1 MTEEKTRPHVNAELE
16 AHDPSLDHD
25 DHDDANKGATIGGI
39 GGAVTGA
46 VVGSMAGPIGT
57 IAGAVIGGIVCAA
70 TSRAAVG
77 AIDRIEHD
85 HAAHAHPPIDAA
97 PVTESAAPPPPPREV
112 PVDPDVQPVPS
123 ARDEAPTGT
132 ATAYT
137 PDSILPS
144 DNTH

>member
-1 MTEEKTRPHVNAELE
+1 MTEETTQPHVNAELE
-16 AHDPSLDHD
+16 THDPSLDHD

-70 TSRAAVG
+70 TSKAAVG

-85 HAAHAHPPIDAA
+85 HAAHAHDADNAVPPAEAEAA
-97 PVTESAAPPPPPREV
+97 HDTAV
-112 PVDPDVQPVPS
+112 
-123 ARDEAPTGT
+123 APTN
-132 ATAYT
+132 
-137 PDSILPS
+137 DR
-144 DNTH
+144 D